1 MTLSAVFTHEEIIK
15 LKKLVNNERND
26 LSTKNKK
33 ILNRVVKEHYHDTCP
48 CCGNKSKTW
57 QYDHWE
63 DRSITKLDSVWKVCR
78 ECNTKLG
85 AAGDMTK
92 RQPYKERFEL
102 FQRLVSWTVGV
113 QGQLPIITKY

>member
-1 MTLSAVFTHEEIIK
+1 MKKKYFVSLFILLLLFLSISYIK
-15 LKKLVNNERND
+15 DQKFIH
-26 LSTKNKK
+26 NKF
-33 ILNRVVKEHYHDTCP
+33 Y
-48 CCGNKSKTW
+48 
-57 QYDHWE
+57 
-63 DRSITKLDSVWKVCR
+63 RSITKLNSVWKVCR

>member
-33 ILNRVVKEHYHDTCP
+33 ILNRVVEEHYHDTCP
-48 CCGNKSKTW
+48 CCGKKSKTW

-63 DRSITKLDSVWKVCR
+63 DRSI
-78 ECNTKLG
+78 TKLG